1 MWKKFKDQ
9 ILTDLKIISLN
20 YSLLIFPGVLFLL
33 IIIILACLPVI
44 THYEY
49 LRFGLQP
56 TKFHSLVSISL
67 VTLIPVFTGIMFGR
81 IESAENFAPSFEG
94 LKKLVDNVPATT
106 FIRAMTCM
114 VISFLLIIL
123 SIWLIKPVPAQ
134 GWLRTISAAV
144 LFSFQAPTA
153 MLMHTRSGS
162 RNDSGNPFIL
172 LYWFTMIM
180 LPVGLMLHH
189 PMNYPAFISPFY
201 WSAWAWMINS
211 PLQSILCGVIALFLT
226 SVLCFSV
233 LHKRWGS
240 VIK

>member
-20 YSLLIFPGVLFLL
+20 YSFLISLGVLFLL
-33 IIIILACLPVI
+33 IIIIRACLPLV

-67 VTLIPVFTGIMFGR
+67 VALIPVFTGIMFGR
-81 IESAENFAPSFEG
+81 IESVETITPSFDG
-94 LKKLVDNVPATT
+94 LKKFVENVPGAT
-106 FIRAMTCM
+106 FIRAITCLG
-114 VISFLLIIL
+114 ISFLLIIL

-144 LFSFQAPTA
+144 LFSLQAPAA
-153 MLMHTRSGS
+153 MLMHTKSGS
-162 RNDSGNPFIL
+162 RKDNRNPFIL
-172 LYWFTMIM
+172 LYWITMIM

-201 WSAWAWMINS
+201 WSAWAWMISS

-226 SVLCFSV
+226 TVLCFSV

>member
-33 IIIILACLPVI
+33 IIIILACLPVV

-49 LRFGLQP
+49 LRLGLQP

-67 VTLIPVFTGIMFGR
+67 VALIPVFTGIMFGR
-81 IESAENFAPSFEG
+81 IESVETYAPSFDG
-94 LKKLVDNVPATT
+94 LKKFAENVPAAT
-106 FIRAMTCM
+106 FIRAITCL

-144 LFSFQAPTA
+144 LFSFQAPTT
-153 MLMHTRSGS
+153 MLMHTKSGS
-162 RNDSGNPFIL
+162 RNDDKNKYIL
-172 LYWFTMIM
+172 LYWITIIM

-189 PMNYPAFISPFY
+189 PLNYPAFISPFY
-201 WSAWAWMINS
+201 WSAWAWMISS
-211 PLQSILCGVIALFLT
+211 PLQSILCGVIALFIT
-226 SVLCFSV
+226 TVLCFSV
-233 LHKRWGS
+233 VPKRRESG
-240 VIK
+240 IK